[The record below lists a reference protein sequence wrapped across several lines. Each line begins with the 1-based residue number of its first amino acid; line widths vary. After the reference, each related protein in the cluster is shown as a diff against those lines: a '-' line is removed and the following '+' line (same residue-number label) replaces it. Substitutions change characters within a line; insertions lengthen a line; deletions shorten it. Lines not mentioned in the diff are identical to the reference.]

1 VYRARVTP
9 RDKQYDQAYFD
20 RWYRDPRHMVVQGG
34 VLERRVQL
42 AVAATEYLL
51 ERPLRSVLDVG
62 CGEAPWRALLLR
74 ARPRVRY
81 QGVDPSEYAVRRF
94 GRSRN
99 IRLGRVS
106 DLERLGLDGPF
117 DLIVCSD
124 VLHYVP
130 TPALRRGLRAISELC
145 GGVAFLEMYPAED
158 DTEGD
163 DVGYQKRSAPT
174 YRRLIRAARLIP
186 LGLHCYASWRLKD
199 ELTALEKG
207 G

>member
-1 VYRARVTP
+1 MPTP
-9 RDKQYDQAYFD
+9 SKQYDQAYFD

-62 CGEAPWRALLLR
+62 CGEAPWRALIR
-74 ARPRVRY
+74 RVRPRARY
-81 QGVDPSEYAVRRF
+81 QGVDASEYVVQRF
-94 GRSRN
+94 GKQRN
-99 IRLGRVS
+99 ILLGRVGTLDRL
-106 DLERLGLDGPF
+106 DLDPPF

-124 VLHYVP
+124 VLHYVS
-130 TPALRRGLRAISELC
+130 TPELKRGLRSIARLC
-145 GGVAFLEMYPAED
+145 GGVAFLEMYVGED

-163 DVGYQKRSAPT
+163 DDDFQKRSAAE
-174 YRRLIRAARLIP
+174 YRRLLRAARLIP
-186 LGLHCYASWRLKD
+186 LGLHCYASWRLKGD
-199 ELTALEKG
+199 LTALEKG

>member
-1 VYRARVTP
+1 MPTRS
-9 RDKQYDQAYFD
+9 KQYDQAYFD

-62 CGEAPWRALLLR
+62 CGEAPWRALIR
-74 ARPRVRY
+74 QVRPRARY
-81 QGVDPSEYAVRRF
+81 QGVDASEYVVRRF
-94 GRSRN
+94 GKERN
-99 IRLGRVS
+99 ILLGRVGTLDRL
-106 DLERLGLDGPF
+106 DLDAPF

-124 VLHYVP
+124 VLHYVS
-130 TPALRRGLRAISELC
+130 TPELKRGLRSISRLC
-145 GGVAFLEMYPAED
+145 GGVAFLEMYVAED

-163 DVGYQKRSAPT
+163 DLDFQKRSAEE
-174 YRRLIRAARLIP
+174 YRRLLRAAKLIP

-199 ELTALEKG
+199 DLTALEKG
-207 G
+207 E